1 MRLIMNFV
9 PLNENCKPLDSDIS
23 TLPGISGL
31 SPFLLEGGEVVLV
44 SSEDIRCFFYLFELP
59 CSWFPFLGFN
69 KLIPQHILPPELA
82 GQQCVLHARVLPM
95 GFRNSVGIA
104 QHVHRNVIRHA
115 LIACTPPVSGEGE
128 MRKDRPSSSSKE
140 CYRIYLDNFDVIR
153 RCDPDTAALV
163 EGEPGLM
170 TLVARQAYA
179 NAGLPRHPKKAVCQ
193 VSKAE
198 VQGCILD
205 GQQGIAYPK
214 PQKVVLY
221 VSLALE
227 LLQRGVA
234 NQREMQ
240 VVCGG
245 FVYFCMFRRPLLSA
259 LNAVWRFIDS
269 LNGEPPVVRLPL
281 PPEVRLELARFCALV
296 PLARLDFRL
305 QVAGRVTAS
314 DASSSGGG
322 ACVTT
327 GLTDYGAAAA
337 NASVRGDI
345 PEAHDLVQVLSV
357 GLFDG
362 VGCLRMACD
371 VLGLPMAGHVSVEKS
386 PEGRR
391 VVEAAFASSIFVEDV
406 NIVDE
411 EMVAGWACRFSQV
424 GLVLLGAGPPCQG
437 VSGLNADKRGALKDL
452 RSCLFQHVPRIKE
465 LLRKGFPWAQVRCIM
480 ESVASMDIADR
491 KVMSEAVGIVPYRID
506 AAGVSLAHRPRLY
519 WCDWE
524 LLEMEG
530 VTLQFLQSPEWGDFH
545 QAQLTASLE
554 STHYLEPGWD
564 LQTPEQRLP
573 TFTTSR
579 PSNLPGRKP
588 AGLASCD
595 PHEIQRWT
603 EDLHRF
609 PPYQYRDANCL
620 RHRTGRLRV
629 ASLLEREVIMG
640 MPAHHTAQCWPK
652 GRRTGDR
659 YQDARLS
666 LVGNAWCVPVV
677 AWLIGCLGSL
687 LGLCRSFTPQ
697 QIIQLCR
704 PGGSGELQQLLLR
717 PPVRRH
723 TTVPD
728 QQGSLLVKKLAGLVS
743 IKGEDLLL
751 QSSSEQQVKYQRL
764 RASIPSGL
772 WRWKTIAGWTWR
784 GSPEHINSLELRAVY
799 TTVRWWVSQAGAH
812 SCRFIHLTDS
822 LVCLHALSRGRSSS
836 RKMRRTIAKLNSYL
850 LACNLHPTWAYVN
863 TADNPADRP
872 SRRKVKKRWAK

>member
-1 MRLIMNFV
+1 
-9 PLNENCKPLDSDIS
+9 
-23 TLPGISGL
+23 
-31 SPFLLEGGEVVLV
+31 
-44 SSEDIRCFFYLFELP
+44 
-59 CSWFPFLGFN
+59 
-69 KLIPQHILPPELA
+69 
-82 GQQCVLHARVLPM
+82 
-95 GFRNSVGIA
+95 
-104 QHVHRNVIRHA
+104 
-115 LIACTPPVSGEGE
+115 
-128 MRKDRPSSSSKE
+128 
-140 CYRIYLDNFDVIR
+140 
-153 RCDPDTAALV
+153 
-163 EGEPGLM
+163 
-170 TLVARQAYA
+170 
-179 NAGLPRHPKKAVCQ
+179 
-193 VSKAE
+193 
-198 VQGCILD
+198 
-205 GQQGIAYPK
+205 
-214 PQKVVLY
+214 
-221 VSLALE
+221 
-227 LLQRGVA
+227 
-234 NQREMQ
+234 
-240 VVCGG
+240 
-245 FVYFCMFRRPLLSA
+245 
-259 LNAVWRFIDS
+259 
-269 LNGEPPVVRLPL
+269 
-281 PPEVRLELARFCALV
+281 
-296 PLARLDFRL
+296 
-305 QVAGRVTAS
+305 
-314 DASSSGGG
+314 
-322 ACVTT
+322 
-327 GLTDYGAAAA
+327 
-337 NASVRGDI
+337 
-345 PEAHDLVQVLSV
+345 
-357 GLFDG
+357 
-362 VGCLRMACD
+362 
-371 VLGLPMAGHVSVEKS
+371 
-386 PEGRR
+386 
-391 VVEAAFASSIFVEDV
+391 
-406 NIVDE
+406 
-411 EMVAGWACRFSQV
+411 
-424 GLVLLGAGPPCQG
+424 
-437 VSGLNADKRGALKDL
+437 
-452 RSCLFQHVPRIKE
+452 
-465 LLRKGFPWAQVRCIM
+465 
-480 ESVASMDIADR
+480 
-491 KVMSEAVGIVPYRID
+491 
-506 AAGVSLAHRPRLY
+506 
-519 WCDWE
+519 
-524 LLEMEG
+524 
-530 VTLQFLQSPEWGDFH
+530 VTLQFLLSPEWVDFH
-545 QAQLTASLE
+545 QAQLTVSLE

-822 LVCLHALSRGRSSS
+822 LVCLHAVSRGRSSS